1 MVLFVSRAL
10 TAPVDCLLFQPPPG
24 APPSPRLRNTNSS
37 VALPSLVHSELV
49 NVLAERQYC
58 GQARPERRRL
68 TGLRADSK
76 AGSESCL
83 TDEEDLGLPASLQH
97 SPADYTRS
105 LQSSR
110 HHSSSCS
117 DNSLLSLDSEHGVT
131 DSGAESLGSG
141 QVTGQLSH
149 LAARHKI
156 AVRPRRNHAVKA
168 HRRLQQLTEVRPDHT
183 RLELD
188 FLCRSR
194 NPPSPPSLHWTE
206 LSARGTSPRA
216 WTKCS

>member
-1 MVLFVSRAL
+1 M
-10 TAPVDCLLFQPPPG
+10 FQPPPG
-24 APPSPRLRNTNSS
+24 APPSPKLRNTNSS

-49 NVLAERQYC
+49 TVLAERQYC
-58 GQARPERRRL
+58 GQAGPRRRL
-68 TGLRADSK
+68 

-105 LQSSR
+105 LHSSR

-117 DNSLLSLDSEHGVT
+117 DNSLLSLDSDHGVT

-141 QVTGQLSH
+141 QVGQLSH

-168 HRRLQQLTEVRPDHT
+168 HRRLQQLTEVRPGQA
-183 RLELD
+183 REL
-188 FLCRSR
+188 
-194 NPPSPPSLHWTE
+194 
-206 LSARGTSPRA
+206 RA
-216 WTKCS
+216 E